1 MKCTGMLILSMMVAF
16 SVGLVFA
23 QDVDIAALADLNVTN
38 ITNLTNATNVTNM
51 TAVTNATAAIETINV
66 TEAPVEE
73 VPVVETPVVEIPVVE
88 IPVNET
94 PVVETPVVEIPVN
107 ETPVVETPVNETPV
121 VETPV
126 VEIPVVEIPVNETP
140 VVEIPVNETPMNE
153 TPMNETPA
161 EEVAVATETASR
173 FKQLSNYTAGTS
185 LVLGK
190 ALPEGY
196 SDVAT
201 SADRAAVF
209 SRDSGIPAPSV
220 KVTITR
226 VVNTPEDK
234 YVQVTNEAVGE
245 WDMTGWTLES
255 AGVATFVF
263 PELVLNAS
271 TSIKVHEG
279 MGAGTATD
287 IYTNSA
293 EPLWIDNIVTLK
305 DAAGNT
311 LTSYDVTTAAAE
323 VATEYVDPWKD
334 MIQY

>member
-1 MKCTGMLILSMMVAF
+1 MMVAF
-16 SVGLVFA
+16 SVGLVYA
-23 QDVDIAALADLNVTN
+23 QDVADIAALADLNVTN

-73 VPVVETPVVEIPVVE
+73 VPVVETPV
-88 IPVNET
+88 NET
-94 PVVETPVVEIPVN
+94 PVVETPVVEIPV
-107 ETPVVETPVNETPV
+107 
-121 VETPV
+121 
-126 VEIPVVEIPVNETP
+126 
-140 VVEIPVNETPMNE
+140 
-153 TPMNETPA
+153 NETPA

-185 LVLGK
+185 MVLGK

-226 VVNTPEDK
+226 VVDTPGDK
-234 YVQVTNEAVGE
+234 YVQVANEGIGE

-287 IYTNSA
+287 IYTNST

-323 VATEYVDPWKD
+323 VTTEYVDPWKD

>member
-1 MKCTGMLILSMMVAF
+1 
-16 SVGLVFA
+16 
-23 QDVDIAALADLNVTN
+23 
-38 ITNLTNATNVTNM
+38 M

-73 VPVVETPVVEIPVVE
+73 VPVVETPVVE
-88 IPVNET
+88 
-94 PVVETPVVEIPVN
+94 TPVVEIPV
-107 ETPVVETPVNETPV
+107 
-121 VETPV
+121 
-126 VEIPVVEIPVNETP
+126 
-140 VVEIPVNETPMNE
+140 NE

-185 LVLGK
+185 MVLGK

-226 VVNTPEDK
+226 VVDTPGDK
-234 YVQVTNEAVGE
+234 YVQVANEAVGE

-287 IYTNSA
+287 IYTNST

-323 VATEYVDPWKD
+323 VTTEYVDPWKD

>member
-23 QDVDIAALADLNVTN
+23 QDVADIAALADLNVTN

-73 VPVVETPVVEIPVVE
+73 VPVVETPVVE
-88 IPVNET
+88 
-94 PVVETPVVEIPVN
+94 TPVVEIPV
-107 ETPVVETPVNETPV
+107 
-121 VETPV
+121 
-126 VEIPVVEIPVNETP
+126 
-140 VVEIPVNETPMNE
+140 NE

-185 LVLGK
+185 MVLGK

-226 VVNTPEDK
+226 VVDTPGDK
-234 YVQVTNEAVGE
+234 YVQVANEAVGE

-287 IYTNSA
+287 IYTNST

-323 VATEYVDPWKD
+323 VTTEYVDPWKD

>member
-1 MKCTGMLILSMMVAF
+1 MKCTGMLILSMMLAF
-16 SVGLVFA
+16 SVGLVYA
-23 QDVDIAALADLNVTN
+23 QDVADIAALADLNVTN

-73 VPVVETPVVEIPVVE
+73 VPVVETPVVE
-88 IPVNET
+88 T
-94 PVVETPVVEIPVN
+94 PVVETPV
-107 ETPVVETPVNETPV
+107 
-121 VETPV
+121 
-126 VEIPVVEIPVNETP
+126 
-140 VVEIPVNETPMNE
+140 NE

-185 LVLGK
+185 MVLGK

-220 KVTITR
+220 KVTIAR
-226 VVNTPEDK
+226 VVDTPGDK
-234 YVQVTNEAVGE
+234 YVQVANEAVGE

-287 IYTNSA
+287 IYTNST

-323 VATEYVDPWKD
+323 VTTEYVDPWKD

>member
-1 MKCTGMLILSMMVAF
+1 MKCTGMLILSMMLAF
-16 SVGLVFA
+16 SVGLVYA
-23 QDVDIAALADLNVTN
+23 QDVADIAALADLNVTN

-73 VPVVETPVVEIPVVE
+73 VPVVETPVVE
-88 IPVNET
+88 T
-94 PVVETPVVEIPVN
+94 PVVDTPV
-107 ETPVVETPVNETPV
+107 
-121 VETPV
+121 
-126 VEIPVVEIPVNETP
+126 
-140 VVEIPVNETPMNE
+140 NE

-185 LVLGK
+185 MVLGK
-190 ALPEGY
+190 ALPGGY

-220 KVTITR
+220 KVTIAR
-226 VVNTPEDK
+226 VVDTPGDK
-234 YVQVTNEAVGE
+234 YVQVANEAVGE

-263 PELVLNAS
+263 PQLVLEDG

-287 IYTNSA
+287 IYTNST
-293 EPLWIDNIVTLK
+293 EPLWVDNIVTLK
-305 DAAGNT
+305 DAAGNI

>member
-23 QDVDIAALADLNVTN
+23 QDVDIAALADMNITN
-38 ITNLTNATNVTNM
+38 LTNLTNATNVTNM
-51 TAVTNATAAIETINV
+51 TTVTNATAAIETVNA

-73 VPVVETPVVEIPVVE
+73 VPVVETPVVETPV
-88 IPVNET
+88 IET
-94 PVVETPVVEIPVN
+94 PA
-107 ETPVVETPVNETPV
+107 
-121 VETPV
+121 
-126 VEIPVVEIPVNETP
+126 
-140 VVEIPVNETPMNE
+140 
-153 TPMNETPA
+153 NETPA

-209 SRDSGIPAPSV
+209 SRDSGIPSPSV
-220 KVTITR
+220 KVTITK
-226 VVNTPEDK
+226 VVDTPGDK
-234 YVQVTNEAVGE
+234 YVQVANEAVGE
-245 WDMTGWTLES
+245 WDITNWTLES
-255 AGVATFVF
+255 SGVATFVF
-263 PELVLNAS
+263 PELVLKDG

-287 IYTNSA
+287 IYTNNT

-305 DAAGNT
+305 DAAGNI
-311 LTSYDVTTAAAE
+311 LTSYDVTTTAAE
-323 VATEYVDPWKD
+323 AATEYVDPWKD

>member
-16 SVGLVFA
+16 SVGLVYA
-23 QDVDIAALADLNVTN
+23 QDVADIAALADLNVTN

-73 VPVVETPVVEIPVVE
+73 VPVVETPVVE
-88 IPVNET
+88 T
-94 PVVETPVVEIPVN
+94 PVVDTPV
-107 ETPVVETPVNETPV
+107 
-121 VETPV
+121 
-126 VEIPVVEIPVNETP
+126 
-140 VVEIPVNETPMNE
+140 NE

-185 LVLGK
+185 MVLGK

-226 VVNTPEDK
+226 VVDTPGDK
-234 YVQVTNEAVGE
+234 YVQVANEGIGE

-287 IYTNSA
+287 IYTNST

>member
-1 MKCTGMLILSMMVAF
+1 MMVAF

-23 QDVDIAALADLNVTN
+23 QDVDIAALADMNITN
-38 ITNLTNATNVTNM
+38 LTNLTNATNVTNM
-51 TAVTNATAAIETINV
+51 TTVTNATAAIETINV

-73 VPVVETPVVEIPVVE
+73 VPVVETPVVE
-88 IPVNET
+88 T
-94 PVVETPVVEIPVN
+94 PVVDTPV
-107 ETPVVETPVNETPV
+107 
-121 VETPV
+121 
-126 VEIPVVEIPVNETP
+126 
-140 VVEIPVNETPMNE
+140 NE

-161 EEVAVATETASR
+161 EEVAVVEETASR

-220 KVTITR
+220 KVTITN
-226 VVNTPEDK
+226 VVNTAEDK
-234 YVQVTNEAVGE
+234 YVQVTNEAIGE

-263 PELVLNAS
+263 PQLVLEDG

-287 IYTNSA
+287 IYTNST
-293 EPLWIDNIVTLK
+293 EPLWVDNIVTLK
-305 DAAGNT
+305 DAAGNI

>member
-1 MKCTGMLILSMMVAF
+1 
-16 SVGLVFA
+16 
-23 QDVDIAALADLNVTN
+23 
-38 ITNLTNATNVTNM
+38 M

-73 VPVVETPVVEIPVVE
+73 VPVVETPVVE
-88 IPVNET
+88 T
-94 PVVETPVVEIPVN
+94 PVVD
-107 ETPVVETPVNETPV
+107 TPV

-126 VEIPVVEIPVNETP
+126 VEIPVVDTPVNETP
-140 VVEIPVNETPMNE
+140 V
-153 TPMNETPA
+153 

-185 LVLGK
+185 MVLGK
-190 ALPEGY
+190 ALPGGY

-220 KVTITR
+220 KVTIAR
-226 VVNTPEDK
+226 VVDTPGDK
-234 YVQVTNEAVGE
+234 YVQVANEAVGE

-263 PELVLNAS
+263 PQLVLEDG

-287 IYTNSA
+287 IYTNST
-293 EPLWIDNIVTLK
+293 EPLWVDNIVTLK
-305 DAAGNT
+305 DAAGNI

>member
-16 SVGLVFA
+16 SVGLVYA
-23 QDVDIAALADLNVTN
+23 QDVADIAALADLNVTN

-73 VPVVETPVVEIPVVE
+73 VPVVETPVNETPVV
-88 IPVNET
+88 ET
-94 PVVETPVVEIPVN
+94 PVVETPVVEIPV
-107 ETPVVETPVNETPV
+107 
-121 VETPV
+121 
-126 VEIPVVEIPVNETP
+126 
-140 VVEIPVNETPMNE
+140 
-153 TPMNETPA
+153 NETPA

-185 LVLGK
+185 MVLGK

-226 VVNTPEDK
+226 VVDTPGDK
-234 YVQVTNEAVGE
+234 YVQVANEGIGE

-287 IYTNSA
+287 IYTNST

-323 VATEYVDPWKD
+323 VTTEYVDPWKD

>member
-1 MKCTGMLILSMMVAF
+1 MKCTGMLILSMMLAF
-16 SVGLVFA
+16 SVGLVYA
-23 QDVDIAALADLNVTN
+23 QDVADIAALADLNVTN

-73 VPVVETPVVEIPVVE
+73 VPVVETPVVE
-88 IPVNET
+88 T
-94 PVVETPVVEIPVN
+94 PVVD
-107 ETPVVETPVNETPV
+107 TPV

-126 VEIPVVEIPVNETP
+126 VEIPVVDTPVNETP
-140 VVEIPVNETPMNE
+140 V
-153 TPMNETPA
+153 

-185 LVLGK
+185 MVLGK

-226 VVNTPEDK
+226 VVDTPGDK
-234 YVQVTNEAVGE
+234 YVQVANEAVGE

-287 IYTNSA
+287 IYTNST

-323 VATEYVDPWKD
+323 VTTEYVDPWKD

>member
-16 SVGLVFA
+16 SVGLVYA
-23 QDVDIAALADLNVTN
+23 QDVADIAALADLNVTN

-73 VPVVETPVVEIPVVE
+73 VPVVETPVVE
-88 IPVNET
+88 T
-94 PVVETPVVEIPVN
+94 PVVDTPV
-107 ETPVVETPVNETPV
+107 
-121 VETPV
+121 
-126 VEIPVVEIPVNETP
+126 
-140 VVEIPVNETPMNE
+140 NE

-185 LVLGK
+185 MVLGK
-190 ALPEGY
+190 ALPGGY

-226 VVNTPEDK
+226 VVDTPGDK
-234 YVQVTNEAVGE
+234 YVQVANEAVGE

-263 PELVLNAS
+263 PQLVLEDG

-287 IYTNSA
+287 IYTNST

>member
-23 QDVDIAALADLNVTN
+23 QDVADIAALADLNVTN

-73 VPVVETPVVEIPVVE
+73 VPVVETPVVE
-88 IPVNET
+88 
-94 PVVETPVVEIPVN
+94 TPVVEIPV
-107 ETPVVETPVNETPV
+107 
-121 VETPV
+121 
-126 VEIPVVEIPVNETP
+126 
-140 VVEIPVNETPMNE
+140 NE

-185 LVLGK
+185 MVLGK
-190 ALPEGY
+190 ALPGGY

-226 VVNTPEDK
+226 VVDTPGDK
-234 YVQVTNEAVGE
+234 YVQVANEAVGE

-287 IYTNSA
+287 IYTNST

-323 VATEYVDPWKD
+323 VTTEYVDPWKD

>member
-23 QDVDIAALADLNVTN
+23 QDVADIAALADLNVTN

-73 VPVVETPVVEIPVVE
+73 LPVVETPVVE
-88 IPVNET
+88 T
-94 PVVETPVVEIPVN
+94 PV
-107 ETPVVETPVNETPV
+107 
-121 VETPV
+121 
-126 VEIPVVEIPVNETP
+126 
-140 VVEIPVNETPMNE
+140 NE

-185 LVLGK
+185 MVLGK

-226 VVNTPEDK
+226 VVDTPGDK
-234 YVQVTNEAVGE
+234 YVQVANEAVGE

-287 IYTNSA
+287 IYTNST
-293 EPLWIDNIVTLK
+293 EPIP
-305 DAAGNT
+305 
-311 LTSYDVTTAAAE
+311 S
-323 VATEYVDPWKD
+323 
-334 MIQY
+334 

>member
-1 MKCTGMLILSMMVAF
+1 MKCTGMLILSMMLAF
-16 SVGLVFA
+16 SVGLVYA
-23 QDVDIAALADLNVTN
+23 QDVADIAALADLNVTN

-73 VPVVETPVVEIPVVE
+73 VPVVETPV
-88 IPVNET
+88 NET
-94 PVVETPVVEIPVN
+94 PVVETPVVEIPV
-107 ETPVVETPVNETPV
+107 
-121 VETPV
+121 
-126 VEIPVVEIPVNETP
+126 
-140 VVEIPVNETPMNE
+140 
-153 TPMNETPA
+153 NETPA

-185 LVLGK
+185 MVLGK

-226 VVNTPEDK
+226 VVDTPGDK
-234 YVQVTNEAVGE
+234 YVQVANEGIGE

-287 IYTNSA
+287 IYTNST
-293 EPLWIDNIVTLK
+293 EPLWVDNIVTLK

-323 VATEYVDPWKD
+323 VTTEYVDPWKD

>member
-1 MKCTGMLILSMMVAF
+1 MKCTGMLILSMMLAF
-16 SVGLVFA
+16 SVGLVYA
-23 QDVDIAALADLNVTN
+23 QDVADIAALADLNVTN

-73 VPVVETPVVEIPVVE
+73 VPVVETPVVE
-88 IPVNET
+88 T
-94 PVVETPVVEIPVN
+94 PVVDTPV
-107 ETPVVETPVNETPV
+107 
-121 VETPV
+121 
-126 VEIPVVEIPVNETP
+126 
-140 VVEIPVNETPMNE
+140 NE

-185 LVLGK
+185 MVLGK
-190 ALPEGY
+190 ALPGGY

-226 VVNTPEDK
+226 VVDTPGDK
-234 YVQVTNEAVGE
+234 YVQVANEAVGE

-263 PELVLNAS
+263 PQLVLEDG

-287 IYTNSA
+287 IYTNST

>member
-16 SVGLVFA
+16 SVGLVYA
-23 QDVDIAALADLNVTN
+23 QDVADIAALADLNVTN

-73 VPVVETPVVEIPVVE
+73 VPVVETPVVE
-88 IPVNET
+88 T
-94 PVVETPVVEIPVN
+94 PVVD
-107 ETPVVETPVNETPV
+107 TPV

-126 VEIPVVEIPVNETP
+126 VEIPVVDTPVNETP
-140 VVEIPVNETPMNE
+140 V
-153 TPMNETPA
+153 

-185 LVLGK
+185 MVLGK

-209 SRDSGIPAPSV
+209 NRDSGIPAPSV
-220 KVTITR
+220 KVTITK
-226 VVNTPEDK
+226 VVNTAEDK
-234 YVQVTNEAVGE
+234 YVQVANEAIGE
-245 WDMTGWTLES
+245 WDITGWTLES

-263 PELVLNAS
+263 PELILNAS

-287 IYTNSA
+287 IYTNST

-323 VATEYVDPWKD
+323 IATEYVDPWKD

>member
-16 SVGLVFA
+16 SVGLVYA
-23 QDVDIAALADLNVTN
+23 QDVADIAALADLNVTN

-73 VPVVETPVVEIPVVE
+73 VPVVETPVVE
-88 IPVNET
+88 T
-94 PVVETPVVEIPVN
+94 PVVDTPV
-107 ETPVVETPVNETPV
+107 
-121 VETPV
+121 
-126 VEIPVVEIPVNETP
+126 
-140 VVEIPVNETPMNE
+140 NE

-185 LVLGK
+185 MVLGK
-190 ALPEGY
+190 ALPGGY

-220 KVTITR
+220 KVTIAR
-226 VVNTPEDK
+226 VVDTPGDK
-234 YVQVTNEAVGE
+234 YVQVANEAVGE

-263 PELVLNAS
+263 PQLVLEDG

-287 IYTNSA
+287 IYTNST
-293 EPLWIDNIVTLK
+293 EPLWVDNIVTLK
-305 DAAGNT
+305 DAAGNI

-323 VATEYVDPWKD
+323 VTTEYVDPWKD

>member
-1 MKCTGMLILSMMVAF
+1 MKCTGMLILSMMLAF
-16 SVGLVFA
+16 SVGLVYA
-23 QDVDIAALADLNVTN
+23 QDVADIAALADLNVTN

-73 VPVVETPVVEIPVVE
+73 VPVVETPVVDTPVVDTPVVE
-88 IPVNET
+88 IPV
-94 PVVETPVVEIPVN
+94 VDTPVVEIPVN
-107 ETPVVETPVNETPV
+107 ETPV
-121 VETPV
+121 
-126 VEIPVVEIPVNETP
+126 
-140 VVEIPVNETPMNE
+140 
-153 TPMNETPA
+153 

-185 LVLGK
+185 MVLGK
-190 ALPEGY
+190 ALPGGY

-220 KVTITR
+220 KVTIAR
-226 VVNTPEDK
+226 VVDTPGDK
-234 YVQVTNEAVGE
+234 YVQVANEAVGE

-287 IYTNSA
+287 IYTNST